1 MTRTRLRPTA
11 AVALALSA
19 GACTIDDHA
28 FEPTIDAGRGRI
40 AFAPSSVNVNEG
52 GSMGTFIHLE
62 SLPMP
67 MPRVDVACASPDPR
81 LLVRPSAFTFMEG
94 RPADQTILFDAF
106 QDADAINE
114 SLMVICSS
122 PDFEDGIA
130 IADIFD
136 DDVLAIV
143 PTPDGSPPVTVAE
156 AQTTVVTVHL
166 AARPQ
171 YNLVVNVGRVG
182 SKISPTPLQLVFTPE
197 NYNTPRNITVTGV
210 HDADNLTDAD
220 TLMLS
225 SNILNS
231 ISVPF
236 SVTDID

>member
-1 MTRTRLRPTA
+1 
-11 AVALALSA
+11 V
-19 GACTIDDHA
+19 
-28 FEPTIDAGRGRI
+28 
-40 AFAPSSVNVNEG
+40 FAPASVNVNEG
-52 GSMGTFIHLE
+52 GNVGTFIHLE
-62 SLPMP
+62 SAP
-67 MPRVDVACASPDPR
+67 MPRVDVACATADPR
-81 LLVRPSAFTFMEG
+81 LLVRPTAFTFMEG
-94 RPADQTILFDAF
+94 RPAEQAVVLDAF

-114 SLMVICSS
+114 SVMVICSS
-122 PDFEDGIA
+122 PDLQDGIA

-171 YNLVVNVGRVG
+171 YNLVVNVGRAG
-182 SKISPTPLQLVFTPE
+182 SKINATPLQLVFTPE

-210 HDADNLTDAD
+210 HDADSVTDTD
-220 TLMLS
+220 TLVLS
-225 SNILNS
+225 SSILNT

-236 SVTDID
+236 SVTGVD